1 MAHAAAA
8 AQVPPQNIEVEE
20 SVLGALMVAAPTLER
35 VIDEVRLRAGDFYLD
50 KHRLIF
56 ECICELHRSSAAVD
70 ELTVS
75 HALDDAGQLDAAGGR
90 HYISELAAKVPAA
103 ANAKHYAE
111 IILDCALRREKQRI
125 GLELTNGLLPADAMT
140 QLLALETR
148 AAEGVGDGVRT
159 VTFDGV
165 ETERVRWLWEGRI
178 PLGMLTLLV
187 GDPGL
192 GKSLLTARLAG
203 WVSKAGGDVLLL
215 SAEDHK
221 AATIRPR
228 LETVG
233 ADLARVHALEV
244 RRDGIDEGIALPDD
258 GAELQRIAEAK
269 GARLV
274 VVDPLM
280 AHLPESVNSWRD
292 QSVRRALAPLHRL
305 AEDLQCAVVIVAHL
319 NKAKGADATHRTGGS
334 IAIPAAVR
342 SALLLARDP
351 EDPEPE
357 IGAQRVLAHFKCNV
371 APLAETLT
379 ATIETAEVDGGHEAP
394 RLDLVGTST
403 ASAADLLDAPTEEA
417 RTERDEAI
425 EFLEAELAEGP
436 KPTHEVTD
444 AARGQIAPRTLTRA
458 KADLGVISTKDGL
471 NGGWR
476 WRLPKDATVPEP
488 PVKDASEWQGCQG
501 DISEVAPF
509 DQQANWLEDQGE
521 KEGQGCHP
529 SEIGTLDAAAPADE
543 EAPA

>member
-1 MAHAAAA
+1 VPEPSAHVP
-8 AQVPPQNIEVEE
+8 AQNLQAEE
-20 SVLGALMVAAPTLER
+20 AVLGALMIAEVALAR
-35 VIDEVRLRAGDFYLD
+35 VIDEVRLRGPDFYLD

-56 ECICELHRSSAAVD
+56 ETIADLHRSTSPVD

-75 HALDDAGQLDAAGGR
+75 HALDDVGKIDAAGGR
-90 HYISELAAKVPAA
+90 HYISELVAKVPAA

-111 IILDCALRREKQRI
+111 IVLDCALRREKQAI
-125 GLELTNGLLPADAMT
+125 GLNLTNGLLPAEAME
-140 QLLALETR
+140 QLAALEAR
-148 AAEGVGDGVRT
+148 AAEGAGDGVRT

-165 ETERVRWLWEGRI
+165 KTERVRWLWEGRI

-192 GKSLLTARLAG
+192 GKSLLTAQLAG
-203 WVSKAGGDVLLL
+203 WVSKASGDVLLL

-228 LETVG
+228 LEAVG

-244 RRDGIDEGIALPDD
+244 RREGIDEGIALPDD

-269 GARLV
+269 RARLV

-357 IGAQRVLAHFKCNV
+357 TGAQRVLAHFKCNV
-371 APLAETLT
+371 APLADTL
-379 ATIETAEVDGGHEAP
+379 AAAIETAPVEGGHEAP
-394 RLDLVGTST
+394 RIEIVGTST
-403 ASAADLLDAPTEEA
+403 ASAADLLDAPTDEG
-417 RTERDEAI
+417 RTERDDAI
-425 EFLEAELAEGP
+425 DFLEAELAEGP
-436 KPTHEVTD
+436 RPSKEVKD
-444 AARGQIAPRTLTRA
+444 AARAAHIADRTLSRA
-458 KADLGVISTKDGL
+458 KADLGVLSTKDGL

-476 WRLPKDATVPEP
+476 WRLPKDASPPEDDG
-488 PVKDASEWQGCQG
+488 KAASEGQGCQG

-509 DQQANWLEDQGE
+509 DQQAICLEDQVGE
-521 KEGQGCHP
+521 GDQGRHAE
-529 SEIGTLDAAAPADE
+529 EIGTLAAGAGR
-543 EAPA
+543 

>member
-1 MAHAAAA
+1 MVLSMADAATH
-8 AQVPPQNIEVEE
+8 VPPQNIEAEE
-20 SVLGALMVAAPTLER
+20 SVLGAMLVAEPTLTR
-35 VIDEVRLRAGDFYLD
+35 VIDEVKLNAADFYLD
-50 KHRLIF
+50 KHREIF
-56 ECICELHRSSAAVD
+56 DSIATLYRSGAPVD
-70 ELTVS
+70 EVTVS
-75 HALDDAGQLDAAGGR
+75 HALGEAEKLEKAGGR
-90 HYISELAAKVPAA
+90 HYVSELAAKVPAA

-111 IILDCALRREKQRI
+111 IVLDCSLQEAKRKI
-125 GLELTNGLLPADAMT
+125 GMNLTNGLPPDEAIE
-140 QLLALETR
+140 QLAALKIR

-159 VTFDGV
+159 VTFAGV

-192 GKSLLTARLAG
+192 GKSLLTALLSG

-228 LETVG
+228 LEAVG
-233 ADLARVHALEV
+233 ADLERVHALEV

-258 GAELQRIAEAK
+258 GAELQRIAEEKKAK
-269 GARLV
+269 LV
-274 VVDPLM
+274 IVDPLM

-305 AEDLQCAVVIVAHL
+305 AEDLRCAVVIVAHL

-357 IGAQRVLAHFKCNV
+357 TGSQRVLAHFKCNV
-371 APLAETLT
+371 APQAETLT
-379 ATIETAEVDGGHEAP
+379 AAIQTVQVDGGHEAP
-394 RLDLVGTST
+394 QIEIVGTST
-403 ASAADLLDAPTEEA
+403 VSAADLLDAPTDEA

-425 EFLEAELAEGP
+425 EFLEAELDEGP
-436 KPTHEVTD
+436 RPTQEIKT
-444 AARGQIAPRTLTRA
+444 AARAAHISDRTLARA
-458 KADLGVISTKDGL
+458 KADLGVKSTKDGL

-476 WRLPKDATVPEP
+476 WRLPKDASEP
-488 PVKDASEWQGCQG
+488 NRAAKTASDWQGCQG
-501 DISEVAPF
+501 DISEVAHF
-509 DQQANWLEDQGE
+509 DQQAISLLKEGAE
-521 KEGQGCHP
+521 EGQGCHP
-529 SEIGTLDAAAPADE
+529 EEIGSLDPAG
-543 EAPA
+543 ASA